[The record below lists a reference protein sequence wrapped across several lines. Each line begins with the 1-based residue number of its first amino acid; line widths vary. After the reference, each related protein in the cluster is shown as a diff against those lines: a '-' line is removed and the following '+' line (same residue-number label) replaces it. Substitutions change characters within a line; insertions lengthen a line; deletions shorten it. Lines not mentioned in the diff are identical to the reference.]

1 MSGRIAL
8 DTNIVIALFAS
19 DKIVQQKISEYAEVF
34 TPGVVLGELFYG
46 AFKSTKV
53 QQNVLR
59 IQEFARQT
67 IVLKTDKDT
76 AEQYGRIKNALRAKG
91 KPIPENDIWIA
102 ALCHQYELPL
112 LTQDNHF
119 SEVENISVIIL

>member
-19 DKIVQQKISEYAEVF
+19 NKIVQRKISDYSEVF
-34 TPGVVLGELFYG
+34 TPSIVLGELFYG
-46 AFKSTKV
+46 AYKSIKV
-53 QQNVLR
+53 HQNVTRL
-59 IQEFARQT
+59 QEFAKQT

-76 AEQYGRIKNALRAKG
+76 GEHYGRIKNTLRAKG

-102 ALCHQYELPL
+102 ALCRQFELTL

-119 SEVENISVIIL
+119 IEVENISVEIL